1 MQSLTPLPAHTS
13 TNMEPPPTHF
23 HVGKGGDAP
32 GPRGG
37 GGADRVRCQP
47 TLGLCEPFSTSAPS
61 RLQTDSHGCR
71 HPHGSQSPA
80 RPSLRRVLDDGS
92 HATLPTCYLVI
103 SHDEKPPGDCY
114 GPTSSKKESL
124 CHKQVKGSKIQNS
137 ELSIDFGPDG
147 DFMQAHRAIALPPP
161 MRPCF
166 SGDAARR
173 GPDFPFLSAAM
184 QPFHWGKLRAS
195 LRWSQL
201 LRGPSCP
208 HIPPGMVAGSVH
220 LLAHQGPPSPCLG
233 HSSSREA
240 GTPHT
245 WPPRGSG
252 LSADLRASCRGHTL
266 LVPVDP

>member
-1 MQSLTPLPAHTS
+1 
-13 TNMEPPPTHF
+13 MET
-23 HVGKGGDAP
+23 
-32 GPRGG
+32 PRGLGEVGEQTESGASPPSACVSPSARLPRAGFRRTATVAGTHTAARALRGPACG
-37 GGADRVRCQP
+37 GCWMMAATPPCP
-47 TLGLCEPFSTSAPS
+47 PATWS
-61 RLQTDSHGCR
+61 SHTTR
-71 HPHGSQSPA
+71 
-80 RPSLRRVLDDGS
+80 S
-92 HATLPTCYLVI
+92 HLVI
-103 SHDEKPPGDCY
+103 AMDLLHQR
-114 GPTSSKKESL
+114 KKSL